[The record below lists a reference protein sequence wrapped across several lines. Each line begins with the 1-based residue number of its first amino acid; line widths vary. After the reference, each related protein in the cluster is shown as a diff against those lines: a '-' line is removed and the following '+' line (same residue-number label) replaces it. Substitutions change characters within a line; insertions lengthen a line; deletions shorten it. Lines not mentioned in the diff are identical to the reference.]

1 MNGLAGRGRAVVSLL
16 SSHIMRVFDIYT
28 RSLTK
33 NKNIILAVPKTAP
46 RHLKVPKTQS
56 CCRIF
61 QMFRENTDK
70 PYISGTSKL
79 QVWCS
84 SQMQHYIMLHSFWW
98 NSFMKPGF
106 WQFLW
111 LEKQNKNSTT
121 WKSIWNRNAGGCVKA
136 VSKVWEV
143 MQCQTDAHISVGNQ
157 LFNNE
162 IKIFF
167 LSFPLPSQIATRLLG
182 HKYLLR
188 R

>member
-79 QVWCS
+79 QV
-84 SQMQHYIMLHSFWW
+84 
-98 NSFMKPGF
+98 
-106 WQFLW
+106 
-111 LEKQNKNSTT
+111 
-121 WKSIWNRNAGGCVKA
+121 
-136 VSKVWEV
+136 
-143 MQCQTDAHISVGNQ
+143 
-157 LFNNE
+157 
-162 IKIFF
+162 
-167 LSFPLPSQIATRLLG
+167 
-182 HKYLLR
+182 
-188 R
+188 

>member
-28 RSLTK
+28 RSLKKK
-33 NKNIILAVPKTAP
+33 NKNIMLAVPKTAP

-162 IKIFF
+162 INN
-167 LSFPLPSQIATRLLG
+167 SPSPP
-182 HKYLLR
+182 K
-188 R
+188 